1 QRTSMKRQQNNS
13 ARASALQ
20 VALSVI
26 LISAFAILLA
36 SSFEA
41 AISPRQSAAA
51 TSTRSETPR
60 SQAGQLSF
68 ADRVAYQRAI
78 EDVYWRHRIWAKE
91 NQGAKPSLDAVM
103 SQAQIEMK
111 VGDYLRSSRALEL
124 NWQHPIATEE
134 LQAELDRIAQNTRQP
149 ET

>member
-1 QRTSMKRQQNNS
+1 MKRQQNNS

-51 TSTRSETPR
+51 TSTRSETAR

-68 ADRVAYQRAI
+68 EDRVAYQRAI
-78 EDVYWRHRIWAKE
+78 EEIYWRHRIWPE
-91 NQGAKPSLDAVM
+91 VNQPAKPSLKEMM
-103 SQAQIEMK
+103 SAAQIEGK
-111 VGDYLRSSRALEL
+111 VRDYLRNS
-124 NWQHPIATEE
+124 
-134 LQAELDRIAQNTRQP
+134 
-149 ET
+149 